1 MIIFYFQQT
10 GKTLSKFFI
19 KFKYNFRL
27 HNPFSS
33 GVVQFKTFLDGNFVI
48 VANLEKMKIS
58 EGALQVKLEFESVQR
73 EKLVFL
79 WMPVFERKL
88 VIDRNLDVAVE

>member
-1 MIIFYFQQT
+1 M
-10 GKTLSKFFI
+10 
-19 KFKYNFRL
+19 
-27 HNPFSS
+27 
-33 GVVQFKTFLDGNFVI
+33 QFKTFLDGNFVI

>member
-1 MIIFYFQQT
+1 M
-10 GKTLSKFFI
+10 
-19 KFKYNFRL
+19 
-27 HNPFSS
+27 
-33 GVVQFKTFLDGNFVI
+33 QFKTFLDGNFII

-58 EGALQVKLEFESVQR
+58 EGALQVKLEFESIQR

>member
-1 MIIFYFQQT
+1 
-10 GKTLSKFFI
+10 
-19 KFKYNFRL
+19 
-27 HNPFSS
+27 
-33 GVVQFKTFLDGNFVI
+33 
-48 VANLEKMKIS
+48 MKIS
-58 EGALQVKLEFESVQR
+58 EGALQVKLEFESIQR

>member
-1 MIIFYFQQT
+1 MQ
-10 GKTLSKFFI
+10 
-19 KFKYNFRL
+19 FR
-27 HNPFSS
+27 
-33 GVVQFKTFLDGNFVI
+33 TFLDGNFVI

-58 EGALQVKLEFESVQR
+58 QGALQVKLEFDKVQS
-73 EKLVFL
+73 EKIVFL